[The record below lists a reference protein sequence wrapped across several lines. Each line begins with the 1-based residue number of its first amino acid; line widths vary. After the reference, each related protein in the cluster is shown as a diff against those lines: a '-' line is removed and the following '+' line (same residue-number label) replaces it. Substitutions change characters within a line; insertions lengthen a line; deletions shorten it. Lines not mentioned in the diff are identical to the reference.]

1 MGTRRQAR
9 EVALQILFQIDLGN
23 LDLAR
28 VLQDFWM
35 QNPSSPEV
43 EEFAGGLVEGVR
55 ENLEEIDQ
63 LIARHAT
70 HWKLSRM
77 ACVDRNILRIAI
89 YELKFR
95 PDIPSTVSIDEAIE
109 IGKKFGTE
117 DSGAFING
125 ILDPFSKE
133 IQKP

>member
-1 MGTRRQAR
+1 
-9 EVALQILFQIDLGN
+9 
-23 LDLAR
+23 
-28 VLQDFWM
+28 M